1 MMLRGN
7 IHPVRSF
14 SPLSSPLTKLD
25 PHVHVLPLPIHS
37 DAFGVN
43 YQLQIFYFLQTISMQ
58 FGGALFQGF
67 QYMCMVYE
75 RIINDNIFSIEQTI
89 YINII
94 KKPPLASKIYSTEI
108 FK

>member
-1 MMLRGN
+1 
-7 IHPVRSF
+7 
-14 SPLSSPLTKLD
+14 
-25 PHVHVLPLPIHS
+25 
-37 DAFGVN
+37 
-43 YQLQIFYFLQTISMQ
+43 MQ

-94 KKPPLASKIYSTEI
+94 KKPHLASKIYSTEI